1 MERRHVCQG
10 DSERCVGGQET
21 CDAGAVLLMNEDYAP
36 GVTIEDE
43 ATKTSNAE
51 FRHSPEAQRAQGPKE

>member
-1 MERRHVCQG
+1 
-10 DSERCVGGQET
+10 
-21 CDAGAVLLMNEDYAP
+21 MNEDYAP